1 MLNSVIFL
9 GRKNCIFSKKLHIL
23 LKKNSKKLLYFEN
36 SNKNKKNY
44 LKKINNFDYLFSFR
58 SYQILKEYTL
68 NKINNLAINFHPGS
82 PEYRGIGCTNFAIYN
97 NEKMYGATA
106 HLIDDKIDHGQ
117 ILDVEKFLI
126 KKNYNL
132 SDLLKKTHSTQ
143 VKQCKRIISRMCDL
157 NFNLKNYLLKYPC
170 EEKWSK
176 KLYSKK
182 NLDKF
187 YEIDRKISKNDFY
200 NKLRSTR
207 IENHQPYIIL
217 HGKKFILK

>member
-106 HLIDDKIDHGQ
+106 HLIDDKIDHGK
-117 ILDVEKFLI
+117 IIDVVNFKI
-126 KKNYNL
+126 KKKDNIENL
-132 SDLLKKTHSTQ
+132 LNKTHKEMFGLAIK
-143 VKQCKRIISRMCDL
+143 VIKNIIKDEHYY
-157 NFNLKNYLLKYPC
+157 LKNKSKY
-170 EEKWSK
+170 KWSK
-176 KLYSKK
+176 KLWKRKDLERLSKI
-182 NLDKF
+182 NLNDKSQLVKK
-187 YEIDRKISKNDFY
+187 KIRATNYKTY
-200 NKLRSTR
+200 K
-207 IENHQPYIIL
+207 PYIVF
-217 HGKKFILK
+217 KNYKFEIC